1 MKASNMKYSKHKLVG
16 LKQIVRMLENKQK
29 DNKSPFINFSMKD
42 INNNLSSIS
51 LEILANELEPFVKK

>member
-1 MKASNMKYSKHKLVG
+1 MKYSKQKLVG

-29 DNKSPFINFSMKD
+29 DNKSPYINFSMKD
-42 INNNLSSIS
+42 VNNNLSCIS

>member
-1 MKASNMKYSKHKLVG
+1 MKYSKKKLVG

-29 DNKSPFINFSMKD
+29 DNKSPYINFSMND
-42 INNNLSSIS
+42 VNNNLSCIS